1 MAHFAKIKSDG
12 IVETVIVI
20 PNDQEHRGQEYI
32 NELGIEGRW
41 LQTSYNTYGNTHLK
55 GGVPFRKNYASI
67 GGTYD
72 EVLDAFIPIKR
83 YPSWILNEET
93 CLYEAP
99 VIHVAESGVQYL
111 WLEDEQRW
119 IQDSKS

>member
-12 IVETVIVI
+12 TVETVIVI

-32 NELGIEGRW
+32 NGLGIEGRW

-55 GGVPFRKNYASI
+55 GGAPFRKNYAAI

-72 EVLDAFIPIKR
+72 EVRDAFIPIKR

-99 VIHVAESGVQYL
+99 VVHIAEIGVQYL

>member
-12 IVETVIVI
+12 TVETVIVI

-55 GGVPFRKNYASI
+55 GGVPFRKNYAAI

-72 EVLDAFIPIKR
+72 EVRDAFIPIKR

-99 VIHVAESGVQYL
+99 VIHVAENGVQYL

>member
-12 IVETVIVI
+12 TVETVIVI

-32 NELGIEGRW
+32 TELGIEGRW
-41 LQTSYNTYGNTHLK
+41 LQTSYNTYGNTHLR

-72 EVLDAFIPIKR
+72 EVRDAFIPIKR

-99 VIHVAESGVQYL
+99 VVHVAESNVQYL

-119 IQDSKS
+119 IQDPKS

>member
-12 IVETVIVI
+12 TVETVIVI

-32 NELGIEGRW
+32 NEIGIEGRW
-41 LQTSYNTYGNTHLK
+41 LQTSYNTYGNTHLR

-72 EVLDAFIPIKR
+72 EVRDAFIPIKR

-99 VIHVAESGVQYL
+99 VVHIAESGVQYL